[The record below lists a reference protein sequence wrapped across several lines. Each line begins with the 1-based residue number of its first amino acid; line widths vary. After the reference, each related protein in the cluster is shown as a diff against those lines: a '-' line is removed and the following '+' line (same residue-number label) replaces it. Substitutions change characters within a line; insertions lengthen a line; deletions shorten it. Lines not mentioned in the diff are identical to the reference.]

1 MKFYKN
7 KQKKHNKYFVNFITI
22 SKLTTIYV
30 ENIGIY
36 FFKNGKIHNNKNA
49 AYINSSGYRMF
60 YLNRLI
66 RHWYDYDKLLEKYIL
81 DKYTRVFKSK

>member
-36 FFKNGKIHNNKNA
+36 FFKNGKIHNTKNA

-60 YLNRLI
+60 YLNNKLYV
-66 RHWYDYDKLLEKYIL
+66 YDQEFTKESWRKFVKLHTFL
-81 DKYTRVFKSK
+81 